1 MEMRT
6 RREGGGVG
14 VWVIFILAGIVIALV
29 ATLVVAVAAWIIHK
43 VSNAMIREDRQ
54 LEREEKLNR
63 GE

>member
-1 MEMRT
+1 MRT